1 MAIKTKAEE
10 DFLPESMVLAP
21 RAVARIAYF
30 LSIIVLTFVAAFV
43 FWANQAVLDEVTRGE
58 GNVIPSG
65 RTQIVQN
72 LEGGILAE
80 LLVHDG
86 AIVERNAVLLRI
98 ANTTA
103 ESNLQELRSQYY
115 ALMGQIVRLEAES
128 NKRDLQFPD
137 EMQKE
142 AARIAANETSLYR
155 ARQLQLDTQ
164 MAVLRD
170 QVTQRQGEVSELR
183 GRLQALSR
191 NLDLAK
197 EERAITAP
205 LVPVGAAA
213 RVDLVRL
220 DRQVADLDGQVNNV
234 RLSIPRS
241 EAALNEAM
249 RRLDEK
255 EATFRSDALGELN
268 QRRNQFAAIAERIQA
283 DRDRVTRTEVRSPVR
298 GTIKEVKIN
307 TVGGV
312 IRPGQ
317 DLIEIVPL
325 EETLLI
331 EARIR
336 PADIAFLR
344 PGQNAMI
351 KITAYDFSI
360 YGGLKAHLEQI
371 SADTIKD
378 EKNESFFRIRLR
390 TEKNTLGSEQN
401 PLPIIPG
408 MTASVDILTGQKT
421 VLDYLMKPI
430 FKARD
435 RALRER

>member
-1 MAIKTKAEE
+1 MKTKAEE
-10 DFLPESMVLAP
+10 DFLPESVVLTP

-30 LSIIVLTFVAAFV
+30 LSVIVISFVGTFLW
-43 FWANQAVLDEVTRGE
+43 WASEATLDEVTRGE

-80 LLVHDG
+80 LLVRDNV
-86 AIVERNAVLLRI
+86 IVERNAVLLRI

-103 ESNLQELRSQYY
+103 ESNFQEMRSQFN
-115 ALMGQIVRLEAES
+115 ALKGQIARLESEANGKDLVFPPELERDAPRVAE
-128 NKRDLQFPD
+128 N
-137 EMQKE
+137 EMSLHQ
-142 AARIAANETSLYR
+142 ARI
-155 ARQLQLDTQ
+155 LQLDTQ
-164 MAVLRD
+164 KAVLRD
-170 QVTQRQGEVSELR
+170 QVTQREQEISELR
-183 GRLQALSR
+183 GKLQSLSR

-197 EERAITAP
+197 EERQISVP
-205 LVPVGAAA
+205 LVPVGAVS
-213 RVDLVRL
+213 RVDLLRL
-220 DRQVADLDGQVNNV
+220 DRQVADLEGQVNSV

-241 EAALNEAM
+241 ETALNEAQ

-255 EATFRSDALGELN
+255 DATFRSDALGELN
-268 QRRNQFAAIAERIQA
+268 QRRNQYSAIAERIQA
-283 DRDRVTRTEVRSPVR
+283 DQDRVIRTEVRSPVR
-298 GTIKEVKIN
+298 GTVKEVKVN

-317 DLIEIVPL
+317 DLVEIVPL

-344 PGQNAMI
+344 PGQAAMV
-351 KITAYDFSI
+351 KITAYDFSV

-390 TEKNTLGSEQN
+390 TEKNSLGTEEH

-408 MTASVDILTGQKT
+408 MTATVDILTGQKT
-421 VLDYLMKPI
+421 VMDYLLKPI
-430 FKARD
+430 LKARD

>member
-1 MAIKTKAEE
+1 MKTKAEE
-10 DFLPESMVLAP
+10 DFLPESIVLTP
-21 RAVARIAYF
+21 RAVARVAYF
-30 LSIIVLTFVAAFV
+30 LSLTVLLFVGAFLW
-43 FWANQAVLDEVTRGE
+43 WASHATLDEVTRGE

-86 AIVERNAVLLRI
+86 MIVEKNAVLLRI
-98 ANTTA
+98 ANTSA
-103 ESNLQELRSQYY
+103 ESNFQELRAQYN
-115 ALMGQIVRLEAES
+115 ALSGQIARLESEAYGKDLVFSADLRREAPQIADNELSLHKARVTQLES
-128 NKRDLQFPD
+128 
-137 EMQKE
+137 QK
-142 AARIAANETSLYR
+142 
-155 ARQLQLDTQ
+155 
-164 MAVLRD
+164 AVLRD
-170 QVTQRQGEVSELR
+170 QVTQREQEISEMR
-183 GRLQALSR
+183 GRLQSLQR

-197 EERAITAP
+197 EERAISVP
-205 LVPVGAAA
+205 LVPVGAVS
-213 RVDLVRL
+213 RVDLLKL
-220 DRQVADLDGQVNNV
+220 DRQVAELEGNVNGV
-234 RLSIPRS
+234 KLSIPRA
-241 EAALNEAM
+241 EAALNEAQK
-249 RRLDEK
+249 RLEEK
-255 EATFRSDALGELN
+255 DATFRSDALSELN
-268 QRRNQFAAIAERIQA
+268 QRRNSLAAIAERIQA
-283 DRDRVTRTEVRSPVR
+283 DQDRVSRTEVRSPVR

-344 PGQNAMI
+344 PGQQAMI
-351 KITAYDFSI
+351 KITAYDFSV

-390 TEKNTLGSEQN
+390 TEKNSLGSDER

-408 MTASVDILTGQKT
+408 MTATVDILTGQKT
-421 VLDYLMKPI
+421 VMDYLLKPI
-430 FKARD
+430 LKARD

>member
-1 MAIKTKAEE
+1 MAIKAKAEE
-10 DFLPESMVLAP
+10 DFLPDSVVLTP
-21 RAVARIAYF
+21 RAVVRIAYF
-30 LSIIVLTFVAAFV
+30 LSVIVLAFV
-43 FWANQAVLDEVTRGE
+43 GIFIIWANHAVLDEVTRGE

-86 AIVERNAVLLRI
+86 EIVERNAVLLRI

-103 ESNLQELRSQYY
+103 ESNLQEMRAQYY
-115 ALMGQIVRLEAES
+115 ALMGQIARLESEANGREVV
-128 NKRDLQFPD
+128 FPD
-137 EMQKE
+137 DLTKE
-142 AARIAANETSLYR
+142 APQVAANEMSLHR
-155 ARQLQLDTQ
+155 ARVLQLDAQ
-164 MAVLRD
+164 LAVLRD
-170 QVTQRQGEVSELR
+170 QITQRQGEISELR
-183 GRLQALSR
+183 GRLQALTR
-191 NLDLAK
+191 NLELAK
-197 EERAITAP
+197 EERSITVP

-220 DRQVADLDGQVNNV
+220 DRQVADLEGQVNAV

-249 RRLDEK
+249 RRVDEK
-255 EATFRSDALGELN
+255 DATFRSEALGELN
-268 QRRNQFAAIAERIQA
+268 TRRNQFSAIAERIQA
-283 DRDRVTRTEVRSPVR
+283 DQDRVTRTEVRSPVR

-344 PGQNAMI
+344 PGQNAMV

-360 YGGLKAHLEQI
+360 YGGLKSHLEQI
-371 SADTIKD
+371 SADSIKD

-390 TEKNTLGSEQN
+390 TEKNTLGSEAH

-408 MTASVDILTGQKT
+408 MTATVDILTGQKT
-421 VLDYLMKPI
+421 VLDYLLKPI